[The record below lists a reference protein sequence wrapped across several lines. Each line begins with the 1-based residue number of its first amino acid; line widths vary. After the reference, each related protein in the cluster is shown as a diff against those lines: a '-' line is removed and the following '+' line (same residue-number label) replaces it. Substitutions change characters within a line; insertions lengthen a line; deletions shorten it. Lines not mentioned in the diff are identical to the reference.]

1 MPWTTRPSAVAATA
15 ARLNRGTGT
24 SSARTTTGRHGKMCP
39 RAAYKKREAGDVHRA
54 PGHTILADIMHDQF
68 TMPAPARV
76 ATRPQPYPQFDPDD
90 RVDVDVVDPATLAA
104 GDALLIAFL
113 AGRSP
118 LTLRAY
124 RRDLED
130 VRRFLGVP
138 TLAHAAALLLA
149 HGHGPAN
156 GLALAYRAD
165 LVGRVD
171 QKGKGLAAA
180 TINRRLA
187 ALRSLVKIARTLGL
201 VPWALEVANVKS
213 QGYRDTRGPGDAG
226 YRRLLGVLDRRRG
239 PAVHRDRA
247 AVRLLF
253 DLALRRAEVVSLDVA
268 HVDLAAGVVRVLGKG
283 QTERVPLT
291 LPEPTRAVLAAWL
304 TVRGPSPGPLF
315 VNFDRARKG
324 MGRRLT
330 GRSLHRIVRAL
341 GAEAG
346 LKEVRPHGLRHAAIT
361 AALDRT
367 GGDIRA
373 VQRFSRHRDVRV
385 LAVYDDNRED
395 LGGRVARLVAR
406 DNDEGE

>member
-1 MPWTTRPSAVAATA
+1 
-15 ARLNRGTGT
+15 
-24 SSARTTTGRHGKMCP
+24 MCP

-76 ATRPQPYPQFDPDD
+76 ATRPPHD

-104 GDALLIAFL
+104 GDALLTAFL

-130 VRRFLGVP
+130 VHRFLGVP
-138 TLAHAAALLLA
+138 TVAHAAALLLA
-149 HGHGPAN
+149 HGHGAAN

-165 LVGRVD
+165 LVGRE
-171 QKGKGLAAA
+171 LAAA

-213 QGYRDTRGPGDAG
+213 QGYRDTRGPGDDG
-226 YRRLLGVLDRRRG
+226 YRRLLAVLDRRPA

-253 DLALRRAEVVSLDVA
+253 DLALRRGEVVSLDVA
-268 HVDLAAGVVRVLGKG
+268 HLDLDAGVVRVRGKG

-291 LPEPTRAVLAAWL
+291 LPDPTRAALAAWL
-304 TVRGPSPGPLF
+304 AVRGTMPGPFF

-324 MGRRLT
+324 LGRRLT
-330 GRSLHRIVRAL
+330 GRSLHRIVREL
-341 GAEAG
+341 GEEAG

-395 LGGRVARLVAR
+395 LGGRVARLVATPPGSS
-406 DNDEGE
+406 DQQGEEGI

>member
-1 MPWTTRPSAVAATA
+1 MTLWRLIPVTRMVRCAHTLPKKQAAAGRETRPAAVASVDT
-15 ARLNRGTGT
+15 
-24 SSARTTTGRHGKMCP
+24 
-39 RAAYKKREAGDVHRA
+39 
-54 PGHTILADIMHDQF
+54 MHDQF
-68 TMPAPARV
+68 TRPARAPAPA
-76 ATRPQPYPQFDPDD
+76 DP
-90 RVDVDVVDPATLAA
+90 PCAPETLAA
-104 GDALLIAFL
+104 LVVGDELLAAFF

-124 RRDLED
+124 QRDLED
-130 VRRFLGVP
+130 FRRFAGVP
-138 TLAHAAALLLA
+138 TMAHAAALLLA

-165 LVGRVD
+165 LIAR
-171 QKGKGLAAA
+171 GLAAA

-187 ALRSLVKIARTLGL
+187 ALRSLVKIARTLGF
-201 VPWALEVANVKS
+201 VPWTLEVSNVKS
-213 QGYRDTRGPGDAG
+213 QAYRDTRGPGDAG
-226 YRRLLGVLDRRRG
+226 YRLLLATLDHRRG
-239 PAVHRDRA
+239 PAAHRDRA

-268 HVDLAAGVVRVLGKG
+268 HVDLDKSVLWVLGKG

-291 LPEPTRAVLAAWL
+291 LPDPTRAALVAWL
-304 TVRGPSPGPLF
+304 AVRGAAPGPLF

-324 MGRRLT
+324 LGQRLT
-330 GRSLHRIVRAL
+330 GRSLHRIVRDL
-341 GAEAG
+341 GAAAG

-395 LGGRVARLVAR
+395 LGGRVARLVATPPGSSH
-406 DNDEGE
+406 NDEKEES

>member
-1 MPWTTRPSAVAATA
+1 
-15 ARLNRGTGT
+15 
-24 SSARTTTGRHGKMCP
+24 
-39 RAAYKKREAGDVHRA
+39 
-54 PGHTILADIMHDQF
+54 MHDQF
-68 TMPAPARV
+68 TMPARALV
-76 ATRPQPYPQFDPDD
+76 DARPQSYPQFAPEAL
-90 RVDVDVVDPATLAA
+90 AT
-104 GDALLIAFL
+104 GDALLAAFL

-130 VRRFLGVP
+130 FRRVMGVP
-138 TLAHAAALLLA
+138 TVAHAAALLLA
-149 HGHGPAN
+149 HGHGAAN

-165 LVGRVD
+165 LIGR
-171 QKGKGLAAA
+171 GLAAA

-201 VPWALEVANVKS
+201 VPWALEVTNVRS

-226 YRRLLGVLDRRRG
+226 YRQLLAVLDRRRG
-239 PAVHRDRA
+239 PAAQRDRA

-253 DLALRRAEVVSLDVA
+253 DLALRRGEVVSLDVA
-268 HVDLAAGVVRVLGKG
+268 HLDLAAGISGQPAVVHVLGKG

-291 LPEPTRAVLAAWL
+291 LPEPTRAALAAWL
-304 TVRGPSPGPLF
+304 AVRGAAPGPLF

-324 MGRRLT
+324 PVEGKGAEGAEGGGRRLT

-341 GAEAG
+341 GEEAG

-385 LAVYDDNRED
+385 LTVYDDNRED
-395 LGGRVARLVAR
+395 LAGQVARLVAQEQAGPGTG
-406 DNDEGE
+406 EGQ